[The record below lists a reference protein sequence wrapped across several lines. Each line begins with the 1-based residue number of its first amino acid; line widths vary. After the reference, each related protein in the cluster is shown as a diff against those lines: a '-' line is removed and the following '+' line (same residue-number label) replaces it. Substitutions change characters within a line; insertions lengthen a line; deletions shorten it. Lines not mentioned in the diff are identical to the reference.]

1 MEYKRGTVIS
11 CKYEEFQ
18 EGLKDKINQIAD
30 IVTDDGKEY
39 SIKWSILSNTSS
51 QELFGEG
58 DKISLLV
65 EGDTVRNIRV
75 DGRN

>member
-18 EGLKDKINQIAD
+18 EGLMDKINQIAD
-30 IVTDDGKEY
+30 IVTEDGKEY
-39 SIKWSILSNTSS
+39 SIKWSILSNASS

-65 EGDTVRNIRV
+65 DGDKVRNIRV
-75 DGRN
+75 NGCN